1 MGCDEILSHL
11 ISFISP
17 LCPHLCCVFFMC
29 LSLRE
34 LGLIVT
40 GTQHLAKTSKQT
52 DWVWTPVGAAA
63 QLECKHAQAVLLSGL
78 ALVRSL
84 RGGFSLILVI
94 PSAAAPHL
102 KARSRLVKAG
112 NMLQNCF

>member
-1 MGCDEILSHL
+1 
-11 ISFISP
+11 
-17 LCPHLCCVFFMC
+17 MC